1 MSQEN
6 LELHRRAFDSFNRRD
21 LDAFLALAD
30 RNIELTP
37 LNLELEGGCYRG
49 HGGVR
54 SFWKDYLTVF
64 PDFSVELD
72 EVRDLGDVT
81 VARIRLRGRH
91 RQRRTLRAADLAGR
105 RVAAQ
110 EVRVVAQLPERGRC
124 ARSCRAAGVGAS
136 FEVAGGDAPP

>member
-6 LELHRRAFDSFNRRD
+6 VELHQRAFETFNRRD

-30 RNIELTP
+30 LTIELIP
-37 LNLELEGGCYRG
+37 LNLELEGGAYRG
-49 HGGVR
+49 HAGVR

-81 VARIRLRGRH
+81 VARIRLRGH
-91 RQRRTLRAADLAGR
+91 GTGSAVPFEQPIWQVAEWRRKKC
-105 RVAAQ
+105 VWWHSF
-110 EVRVVAQLPERGRC
+110 
-124 ARSCRAAGVGAS
+124 RSEDDALEAAGVR
-136 FEVAGGDAPP
+136 E